1 MIEGGTEGKGKKKM
15 RHTRDADQNE
25 TTNGQPEI
33 KAIVWRIGSSADSPN
48 SNKQQYLWGWR
59 VARATFDDLTLFSI
73 AHSGGS
79 KWSMRPERRNLTNL
93 II

>member
-1 MIEGGTEGKGKKKM
+1 MIEGGTEGKGKIKM

-48 SNKQQYLWGWR
+48 SNNNNIYEDGAWLVQL
-59 VARATFDDLTLFSI
+59 LMI
-73 AHSGGS
+73 
-79 KWSMRPERRNLTNL
+79 
-93 II
+93 

>member
-1 MIEGGTEGKGKKKM
+1 M

-48 SNKQQYLWGWR
+48 SNNIYEDGVWLVQL
-59 VARATFDDLTLFSI
+59 LMI
-73 AHSGGS
+73 
-79 KWSMRPERRNLTNL
+79 
-93 II
+93 